1 MSSTHPTFW
10 SRRIVALSLGAAL
23 LVGAA
28 PRDAWT
34 QPKAPGRPPVAAAK
48 KPAPVT
54 QADIERLEKKIA
66 DQQRLI
72 ERLVRLQQQY
82 LASLVALMPE
92 AAGGAPLPP
101 LVATVEPKVDPK
113 APKSDAAIEA
123 GTGTPAKPDT
133 KPDTKPGAKP
143 GAKADPKAVAA
154 AQPGAPKKPG
164 AGKTGTVV
172 GKVKGGGGDT
182 YVYISDIV
190 SNATGSATMKQEGK
204 QFVPRVMAVQKGMRV
219 EFPNLDAVFHNVFS
233 VTPDNSFDLGS
244 YRQGESK
251 SVTMSKP
258 GVISVYCNMHPQMV
272 GHILVVP
279 SSLYARAG
287 ADGFYRL
294 TNIPAGKHKLVA
306 WAPNSKPVSMEVDIV
321 EDEVTTIEL
330 EVKRGREAP
339 HTNKD
344 GLPYGSYKD

>member
-1 MSSTHPTFW
+1 MSSSPLTIF
-10 SRRIVALSLGAAL
+10 SRRIVALALGAAL

-28 PRDAWT
+28 PREAWT
-34 QPKAPGRPPVAAAK
+34 QPRTPARPPAAAK
-48 KPAPVT
+48 PKPVT

-66 DQQRLI
+66 DQQRML
-72 ERLVRLQQQY
+72 EKLVRLQQQY
-82 LASLVALMPE
+82 LQSLIAAMSEGGSTSPDLVAR
-92 AAGGAPLPP
+92 
-101 LVATVEPKVDPK
+101 VEPRVDPK
-113 APKSDAAIEA
+113 APKSDAQIEN
-123 GTGTPAKPDT
+123 GGGTPAKPDV
-133 KPDTKPGAKP
+133 KPETKP
-143 GAKADPKAVAA
+143 GAKADPKTAQPKAVAA
-154 AQPGAPKKPG
+154 TPAKKP
-164 AGKTGTVV
+164 AGKGGTVV

-182 YVYISDIV
+182 YVYVSDII
-190 SNATGSATMKQEGK
+190 SNAAGSATMKQEGK

-258 GVISVYCNMHPQMV
+258 GVVSVYCNMHPQMV

-279 SSLYARAG
+279 SALYTRAG

-294 TNIPAGKHKLVA
+294 VNIPAGKHRIVA
-306 WAPNSKPVSMEVDIV
+306 WAPNAKPTTMEVEIV
-321 EDEVTTIEL
+321 EDEVTTLEM
-330 EVKRGREAP
+330 EVKRGRATP

>member
-1 MSSTHPTFW
+1 LKETLMSSTHPTFW

-28 PRDAWT
+28 PREAWT
-34 QPKAPGRPPVAAAK
+34 QPRRPVPVAAK
-48 KPAPVT
+48 KPAPAT
-54 QADIERLEKKIA
+54 QADIDRLEKKIA
-66 DQQRLI
+66 EQQRLI

-82 LASLVALMPE
+82 LASLVALMPD
-92 AAGGAPLPP
+92 AGGGGPPPP
-101 LVATVEPKVDPK
+101 LVAAAEPKVDPK
-113 APKSDAAIEA
+113 AAKSDAAIETGT
-123 GTGTPAKPDT
+123 GTGTPAKPDP
-133 KPDTKPGAKP
+133 KADPKPGAKP
-143 GAKADPKAVAA
+143 GAKPDPKAVAV
-154 AQPGAPKKPG
+154 KKPG

-306 WAPNSKPVSMEVDIV
+306 WAPNSKPVSMDVDIV

-330 EVKRGREAP
+330 EVKRGRSGP
-339 HTNKD
+339 HMNKD

>member
-1 MSSTHPTFW
+1 LKETLMSSSHPTSW

-28 PRDAWT
+28 PREAWT
-34 QPKAPGRPPVAAAK
+34 QPRRPLPAAAK

-66 DQQRLI
+66 EQQRLL
-72 ERLVRLQQQY
+72 ERLMRLQQQY
-82 LASLVALMPE
+82 LQSLVALMPDGV
-92 AAGGAPLPP
+92 GGSTVPP

-113 APKSDAAIEA
+113 AAKSDAQIET

-133 KPDTKPGAKP
+133 KPETRPGARP
-143 GAKADPKAVAA
+143 DPRAPKTAA
-154 AQPGAPKKPG
+154 AQPAKKPS

-172 GKVKGGGGDT
+172 GKVKGGGADT

-190 SNATGSATMKQEGK
+190 SNASGSATMKQEGK

-339 HTNKD
+339 HSNKD